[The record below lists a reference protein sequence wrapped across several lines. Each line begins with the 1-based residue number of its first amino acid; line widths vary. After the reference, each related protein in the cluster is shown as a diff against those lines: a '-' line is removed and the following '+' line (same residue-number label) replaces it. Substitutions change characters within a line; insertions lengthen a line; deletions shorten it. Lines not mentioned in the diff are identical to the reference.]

1 MDGKRRRKL
10 SKLNVLWSYCVPIE
24 ILVSGR
30 KSRTPTHN
38 LRINPSARGRKGE
51 RETSDEAFDEMLG
64 RAHPSTSSC
73 DDSKS
78 RRSSKIGFF
87 ENIEKGGIIQNGA
100 EVDGNERGPPT
111 HAVRAREGT
120 RVTLCRVFVR
130 PATTRTTGIH
140 LDDEIYEL
148 ARETNIN

>member
-1 MDGKRRRKL
+1 MQKKFNG
-10 SKLNVLWSYCVPIE
+10 I
-24 ILVSGR
+24 I
-30 KSRTPTHN
+30 
-38 LRINPSARGRKGE
+38 I
-51 RETSDEAFDEMLG
+51 
-64 RAHPSTSSC
+64 
-73 DDSKS
+73 
-78 RRSSKIGFF
+78 I
-87 ENIEKGGIIQNGA
+87 IIQNVGA
-100 EVDGNERGPPT
+100 EVDDDDDGSPPT

>member
-1 MDGKRRRKL
+1 M
-10 SKLNVLWSYCVPIE
+10 C
-24 ILVSGR
+24 ILDAKKNCCSSTHIVVY
-30 KSRTPTHN
+30 TPLCIHPP
-38 LRINPSARGRKGE
+38 RSAARGGE
-51 RETSDEAFDEMLG
+51 RVVVRRTARSGTSVNFLVRG
-64 RAHPSTSSC
+64 LI
-73 DDSKS
+73 KVS
-78 RRSSKIGFF
+78 RRSSSSSSSSSKIGFS
-87 ENIEKGGIIQNGA
+87 ENFIIEKDGIVQNGA
-100 EVDGNERGPPT
+100 EVDDGSPPT